1 MNMINKILILILI
14 LGFNTQISAK
24 IKGLTDNLSGELSP
38 IKVVN
43 FNERKL
49 LVENINTEIDEEL
62 PALNPFLGGA
72 SNSTGQNN
80 TNVEN
85 SQDGSL
91 LNNLKLVGIIE
102 GEKKNIAIFSS
113 PDGRSFRYSEGT
125 IVNSNLM
132 ILDIFNDH
140 IYFKSN
146 EQEYT
151 IDLNNNITESEG

>member
-1 MNMINKILILILI
+1 MINKILILILI

-38 IKVVN
+38 VEVVN

-49 LVENINTEIDEEL
+49 LVENVNTEIDEEL
-62 PALNPFLGGA
+62 PAVNPFLGGT
-72 SNSTGQNN
+72 SSSTGQNN

-91 LNNLKLVGIIE
+91 LNNLKLIGIIE
-102 GEKKNIAIFSS
+102 GEGKNIAIFSS
-113 PDGRSFRYSEGT
+113 PDGRSFRYSEDT

-151 IDLNNNITESEG
+151 IDLNNNITKSES

>member
-1 MNMINKILILILI
+1 MINKILILILI

-24 IKGLTDNLSGELSP
+24 IIGLTDNLSGELSP
-38 IKVVN
+38 VEVVN

-49 LVENINTEIDEEL
+49 LVENVNTEIDEEL
-62 PALNPFLGGA
+62 PAVNPFLGGT
-72 SNSTGQNN
+72 SSSTGQNN

-91 LNNLKLVGIIE
+91 LNNLKLIGIIE
-102 GEKKNIAIFSS
+102 GEEKNIAIFSS
-113 PDGRSFRYSEGT
+113 PDGRSFRYSEDT

>member
-1 MNMINKILILILI
+1 MINKILILILI

-38 IKVVN
+38 VEVVN

-49 LVENINTEIDEEL
+49 LVENINTEIEEEL

-102 GEKKNIAIFSS
+102 GEEKNIAIFSS
-113 PDGRSFRYSEGT
+113 PDGRSFRYSEDT

>member
-1 MNMINKILILILI
+1 MINKILILILI

-38 IKVVN
+38 VEVVN

-62 PALNPFLGGA
+62 PAVNPFLGGA
-72 SNSTGQNN
+72 SSSTGQNN

-91 LNNLKLVGIIE
+91 FNNLKLIGIIE
-102 GEKKNIAIFSS
+102 SEKKNIAIFSS
-113 PDGRSFRYSEGT
+113 PDGRSFRYSEDT

-146 EQEYT
+146 GQEYT

>member
-1 MNMINKILILILI
+1 MINKILILILI

-24 IKGLTDNLSGELSP
+24 IIGLTDNLSGELSP
-38 IKVVN
+38 VEVVN

-62 PALNPFLGGA
+62 PAVNPFLGGT
-72 SNSTGQNN
+72 SSSTGQNN

-91 LNNLKLVGIIE
+91 LNNLKLIGIIE
-102 GEKKNIAIFSS
+102 GEEKNIAIFSS
-113 PDGRSFRYSEGT
+113 PDGRSFRYSEDT

>member
-1 MNMINKILILILI
+1 MINKILILILI

-38 IKVVN
+38 VEVLN

-62 PALNPFLGGA
+62 PAVNPFLGGT
-72 SNSTGQNN
+72 SSSTGQNN

-91 LNNLKLVGIIE
+91 LNNLKLIGIIE
-102 GEKKNIAIFSS
+102 GEGKNIAIFSS
-113 PDGRSFRYSEGT
+113 PDGRSFRYSEDT

>member
-1 MNMINKILILILI
+1 MINKILILILI

-62 PALNPFLGGA
+62 PAVNPFLGGT
-72 SNSTGQNN
+72 SSSTGQNN

-91 LNNLKLVGIIE
+91 LNNLKLIGIIE
-102 GEKKNIAIFSS
+102 GEEKNIAIFSS
-113 PDGRSFRYSEGT
+113 PDGRSFRYSEDT

>member
-1 MNMINKILILILI
+1 MINKILILILI

-24 IKGLTDNLSGELSP
+24 IIGLTDNLSGELSP
-38 IKVVN
+38 VEVVN

-91 LNNLKLVGIIE
+91 FNNLKLIGIIE
-102 GEKKNIAIFSS
+102 SEKKNIAIFSS
-113 PDGRSFRYSEGT
+113 PDGRSFRYSEDT

-146 EQEYT
+146 GQEYT

>member
-1 MNMINKILILILI
+1 MINKILILILI

-38 IKVVN
+38 VEVVN

-102 GEKKNIAIFSS
+102 GEEKNIAIFSS
-113 PDGRSFRYSEGT
+113 PDGRSFRYSEDT

-146 EQEYT
+146 GQEYT

>member
-1 MNMINKILILILI
+1 MINKILILILI

-38 IKVVN
+38 VEVVN

-62 PALNPFLGGA
+62 PAVNPFLGGT
-72 SNSTGQNN
+72 SSSTGQNN

-91 LNNLKLVGIIE
+91 LNNLKLIGIIE
-102 GEKKNIAIFSS
+102 GEGKNIAIFSS
-113 PDGRSFRYSEGT
+113 PDGRSFRYSEDT

>member
-1 MNMINKILILILI
+1 MINKILILILI

-38 IKVVN
+38 VEVVN

-62 PALNPFLGGA
+62 PAVNPFLGGT
-72 SNSTGQNN
+72 SSSTGQNN

-91 LNNLKLVGIIE
+91 FNNLKLIGIIE
-102 GEKKNIAIFSS
+102 SEKKNIAIFSS
-113 PDGRSFRYSEGT
+113 PDGRSFRYSEDT